1 MVGPIDAAAGGE
13 IHKRRPAVIVSND
26 AANRFLNRVQ
36 VVPLTTHVERL
47 YPGEATVTLEGKR
60 RKAMA
65 AQLVTVSKERL
76 GARLGSLSQE
86 DLESVERAIRTQ
98 LGLG

>member
-1 MVGPIDAAAGGE
+1 MGPIDAAAGGE